1 MGDILGPTIAEAE
14 KYENAKIS
22 FRATFMDYLESGS
35 DPAGKSIMP
44 AVMET
49 KSNGASEEYVF
60 IGDLPGF
67 EEWKDERKM
76 GGLAAHKITVTNKN
90 WASGVPIHR
99 NEIMDDKL
107 QIVSKRLEG
116 LANKARRHKD
126 ALLMKLLINGFSGTA
141 FPETGDGTC
150 YTQKTFFATDHS
162 LEGGSATISNRLT
175 SAFSETAVEAAIQAM
190 TEYTTWDGAD
200 PLDITPTHVIVG
212 PKNMWK
218 AYRLFGQQ
226 VTVRTAGDGGESN
239 IHAGRLQVIVSPRLI
254 GTYDD
259 YWFLGAF
266 GEVMKPLIFQDR
278 EPITTAAQVD
288 WSSDDMFKRGKM
300 NFGAQARYG
309 AGYFDPRLII
319 GSIL

>member
-22 FRATFMDYLESGS
+22 FRATFMDYLENGV
-35 DPAGKSIMP
+35 DPPGKSVMP

-49 KSNGASEEYVF
+49 TSNGASEEYVF

-67 EEWKDERKM
+67 SLWEDERRM
-76 GGLAAHKITVTNKN
+76 GSLAAHKITIGNKP
-90 WASGVPIHR
+90 WASGVSIGR
-99 NEIMDDKL
+99 TEILDDKL
-107 QIVSKRLEG
+107 QIVNKRIQG
-116 LANKARRHKD
+116 LADKARRHKD

-150 YTQKTFFATDHS
+150 YTDKLFFATDHS
-162 LEGGSATISNRLT
+162 LEGGSATISNRMT
-175 SAFSETAVEAAIQAM
+175 SAFSESAVQAAIQTM
-190 TEYTTWDGAD
+190 TEYTTWDGSD
-200 PLDITPTHVIVG
+200 PLDVTPTHVIVG
-212 PKNMWK
+212 PKNMWE

-226 VTVRTAGDGGESN
+226 LRVRTAGDGADSN
-239 IHAGRLQVIVSPRLI
+239 IHAGRLEVIVSPRLV

-266 GEVMKPLIFQDR
+266 GETMKPLIFQNR

-309 AGYFDPRLII
+309 VGYFDPRLII